1 MAVTFHTAAHYLVA
15 ALSLAAYFA
24 FVAGYCLAP
33 PDSVSLLS
41 KTDPVYQVFFQAR
54 ARPRPPPPARARRL
68 GQPVPACAGHARAR
82 RAVGSLCAGHA
93 GTCSLKPCL
102 GAQHEK
108 TSAAFRAACQAV
120 RGTGARRA
128 ADAAPGGARR
138 AQLVYLPGF
147 WLGLAGGVAACLLPD
162 LAIMVLR
169 RTLAPFDFQIVQ
181 ARPAP
186 HMHAPLWPGR
196 RRNPRQRSH
205 ISHM

>member
-1 MAVTFHTAAHYLVA
+1 MHRTRQGAA
-15 ALSLAAYFA
+15 
-24 FVAGYCLAP
+24 GCW
-33 PDSVSLLS
+33 
-41 KTDPVYQVFFQAR
+41 
-54 ARPRPPPPARARRL
+54 
-68 GQPVPACAGHARAR
+68 QPVRWTCRHMLAQALARCSRQHEDEGHAA
-82 RAVGSLCAGHA
+82 AV
-93 GTCSLKPCL
+93 
-102 GAQHEK
+102 
-108 TSAAFRAACQAV
+108 RAACQAV
-120 RGTGARRA
+120 RGAGARRA

-186 HMHAPLWPGR
+186 HMHALLWPGR